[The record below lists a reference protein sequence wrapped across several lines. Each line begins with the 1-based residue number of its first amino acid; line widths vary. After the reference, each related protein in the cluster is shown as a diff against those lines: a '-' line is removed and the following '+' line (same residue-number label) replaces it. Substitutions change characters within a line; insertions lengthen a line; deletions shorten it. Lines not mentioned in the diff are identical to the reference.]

1 MKKKEFENSL
11 FFHGDFQKISGGAR
25 GAFTFVETLM
35 AIAVFS
41 LVITGSYYI
50 FNYFTQKIPGLN
62 EEIAV
67 QRVYRTAD
75 QLLEKRL
82 SQAVEILEPA
92 PVKTLDYIKFKEIDG
107 RIIFLKLQG
116 GVLATFDQ
124 AGNLEKASED
134 FYPIYIKNV
143 DSVDFTALSYS
154 SLMVKIKFKNSGEK
168 DFSGAIFVVRFKN
181 ANSTM

>member
-1 MKKKEFENSL
+1 MKKKEFKRKLPVNGS
-11 FFHGDFQKISGGAR
+11 FQWSRGGR
-25 GAFTFVETLM
+25 ESAFTLIETLM
-35 AIAVFS
+35 SIAVFS

-50 FNYFTQKIPGLN
+50 FNYFSQKIPGLN

-82 SQAVEILEPA
+82 SQAVEIIEPA

-107 RIIFLKLQG
+107 RIITLKGGG
-116 GVLATFDQ
+116 GVLATYDQ
-124 AGNLEKASED
+124 AGNLEKATED

-168 DFSGAIFVVRFKN
+168 DFNGAIFVVRFKN

>member
-1 MKKKEFENSL
+1 MKIKEFEEKI
-11 FFHGDFQKISGGAR
+11 FFRQDFKEIRGGAR
-25 GAFTFVETLM
+25 SAFTLVETLI

-50 FNYFTQKIPGLN
+50 FNYFSKKIPGLN

-82 SQAVEILEPA
+82 SQAVEIIEPA

-107 RIIFLKLQG
+107 RIIFLKLQD
-116 GVLATFDQ
+116 GVLATYDH

-134 FYPIYIKNV
+134 FYPIHIKNV
-143 DSVDFTALSYS
+143 DSADFTALSYS
-154 SLMVKIKFKNSGEK
+154 SLMVKIKFKNSSEK

>member
-1 MKKKEFENSL
+1 MKKKKFEYGL
-11 FFHGDFQKISGGAR
+11 FAGKSIHWSRGGR
-25 GAFTFVETLM
+25 RSAFTLIETLM

-50 FNYFTQKIPGLN
+50 FSYFSQKIPGLN

-75 QLLEKRL
+75 QILEKRL
-82 SQAVEILEPA
+82 SQAVEIIEPA
-92 PVKTLDYIKFKEIDG
+92 PVKTLGYVKFKEIDG
-107 RIIFLKLQG
+107 RVITLKAGG
-116 GVLATFDQ
+116 GVVATYDM

-168 DFSGAIFVVRFKN
+168 DFNGAIFVVRFKN

>member
-1 MKKKEFENSL
+1 MNKKEFERKKL
-11 FFHGDFQKISGGAR
+11 FNGDFNGIRGGAQD
-25 GAFTFVETLM
+25 AFTLVETLM

-92 PVKTLDYIKFKEIDG
+92 PVKTLNYIKFREIDG
-107 RIIFLKLQG
+107 RIITLKSVD
-116 GVLATFDQ
+116 GVLATYDQ
-124 AGNLEKASED
+124 SGNLEKASED
-134 FYPIYIKNV
+134 FYPLYIKNV
-143 DSVDFTALSYS
+143 DSADFTALSYS